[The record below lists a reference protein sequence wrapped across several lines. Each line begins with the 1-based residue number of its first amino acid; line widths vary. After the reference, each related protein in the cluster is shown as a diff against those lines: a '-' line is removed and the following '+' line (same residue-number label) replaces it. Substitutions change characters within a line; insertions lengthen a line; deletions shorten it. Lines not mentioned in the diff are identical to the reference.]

1 MPLFGH
7 HHEDARPAMQA
18 GIPGLPE
25 VAVAQGWQPVSG
37 QPFDGHLEDAVHD
50 ITRCMYGVPRQMPTV
65 AQHGVRIGGTAF
77 SDAFRGNISGRAVIV
92 ANAWTSIEPELRQ
105 STGDVKGAAVCAVEL
120 PSMLPIACVQP
131 RRFPAVMLVRNTPT
145 GDPAF
150 DERFAVAALPDAGQ
164 QMQVLTP
171 DLRQLIMAR
180 DDWVFR
186 AERYLFGCVSKGPFG
201 SVSEVTQRIGEVLA
215 IVAAIPPSVLPDH
228 VDHSEDD
235 LIARI
240 GQLTS
245 IEDAMAML
253 QQLTPDERDRLARS
267 DTPLAALADVRTPQ
281 EAIAR
286 FKTMDPQRKMQLIAM
301 FMRVGDARRGR

>member
-7 HHEDARPAMQA
+7 HREDARQELPA
-18 GIPGLPE
+18 GIPGLAE

-65 AQHGVRIGGTAF
+65 AQHGVRIGGTVF
-77 SDAFRGNISGRAVIV
+77 RDAFRGNISGRAVIV

-150 DERFAVAALPDAGQ
+150 DDLFAVAALPDAGQ

-171 DLRQLIMAR
+171 DLRQRIIAR
-180 DDWVFR
+180 DDWVS
-186 AERYLFGCVSKGPFG
+186 G
-201 SVSEVTQRIGEVLA
+201 
-215 IVAAIPPSVLPDH
+215 PSVTC
-228 VDHSEDD
+228 SAAS
-235 LIARI
+235 ARARSAPSTRSPSGSARCWPSWPQSRRRCCPI
-240 GQLTS
+240 TS
-245 IEDAMAML
+245 II
-253 QQLTPDERDRLARS
+253 P
-267 DTPLAALADVRTPQ
+267 
-281 EAIAR
+281 
-286 FKTMDPQRKMQLIAM
+286 KTT
-301 FMRVGDARRGR
+301 